1 VIFGSLIAIA
11 AIVAVAG
18 AGLHLSVPAHRPW
31 TGEDLAPSCAVGG
44 AVGALVIL
52 TAALGAPW
60 SRTLLWFGWL
70 AFCVSGLAGFA
81 ARRDGFRR
89 PLPEVLRDS
98 SASERAA
105 AVLVV
110 GGLGLLAWKSAVVPL
125 WSWDHFAMWGAKAR
139 LLAARRLDLAFLGD
153 PLAHP
158 GRPDHPLGL
167 PALWLALS
175 GLRVP
180 EAPLF
185 KLSHVAFGVGLALCF
200 RAAARRL
207 GASSGLAN
215 LLTAFLCVSP
225 LYADTEVMG
234 LAEMPFALWACA
246 AVAWWVRGEAG
257 RRTAFAAGVS
267 IGFLPWLKQE
277 GWPLAFLLLAAAAY
291 GLGRQSGAERRR
303 LLGWCATPA
312 LLLSV
317 AAWAYQHFVLPAD
330 AGFVGDD
337 GMALA
342 VERAAQMPSFL
353 RLAGSELLAADWLG
367 FWLFLPVVTAF
378 AVIRR
383 CRPALVLAGLVWLQA
398 ALYLLICF
406 LSRSP
411 PGDQLRA
418 AFFRTSAVL
427 VPLGLLA
434 SAALSRVK
442 PAAGV
447 PLRDLARRS
456 GA

>member
-1 VIFGSLIAIA
+1 MIFGSLVAIA
-11 AIVAVAG
+11 AVAAIVGV
-18 AGLHLSVPAHRPW
+18 GLHLSVARHRRW
-31 TGEDLAPSCAVGG
+31 AGEDLAPCFAVGG
-44 AVGALVIL
+44 AVGALVVL

-70 AFCVSGLAGFA
+70 AFCVCGLAGLA
-81 ARRDGFRR
+81 VRRRGWFRR
-89 PLPEVLRDS
+89 PLLEVLRDS
-98 SASERAA
+98 SASERAGA
-105 AVLVV
+105 LFVLS
-110 GGLGLLAWKSAVVPL
+110 GLGLLAWKTALVPL

-153 PLAHP
+153 ALGHP

-167 PALWLALS
+167 PAVWLVLS

-180 EAPLF
+180 EATLF
-185 KLSHVAFGVGLALCF
+185 KVSHVAFGVFLALCF

-207 GASSGLAN
+207 GASSALAN

-225 LYADTEVMG
+225 LYADSEVLG

-257 RRTAFAAGVS
+257 RRSALAAGMT

-277 GWPLAFLLLAAAAY
+277 GWPLALLLLAAAAC
-291 GLGRQSGAERRR
+291 GLGSQSVAERRR
-303 LLGWCATPA
+303 LLRWCAAPA
-312 LLLSV
+312 VLLSV

-330 AGFVGDD
+330 PGFVGDD
-337 GMALA
+337 AMSRA
-342 VERAAQMPSFL
+342 VERAAELPSFL
-353 RLAGSELLAADWLG
+353 RLAGTELAATDWLG
-367 FWLFLPVVTAF
+367 FWLLLPVVTAF
-378 AVIRR
+378 AVVRR
-383 CRPALVLAGLVWLQA
+383 CRPALVLAGVVWLQA

-434 SAALSRVK
+434 IAALSRREEKAPV
-442 PAAGV
+442 AV
-447 PLRDLARRS
+447 D
-456 GA
+456 